1 MSGQVSFTDR
11 YLHILRNPYG
21 WSEDQVRDARLWAA
35 DNIERLETRIDALRG
50 LLREARKALVEELV
64 ECCCHEAYTSRS
76 LIDPNCRH
84 HEQDRQRIAV
94 DRTDAA
100 LKEQP

>member
-50 LLREARKALVEELV
+50 LLREAQYLLSIPDTQLPMMELNQW
-64 ECCCHEAYTSRS
+64 A
-76 LIDPNCRH
+76 
-84 HEQDRQRIAV
+84 QR
-94 DRTDAA
+94 TNAA
-100 LKEQP
+100 LAPAKAQP

>member
-50 LLREARKALVEELV
+50 LLREARSMLEQHVE
-64 ECCCHEAYTSRS
+64 RS
-76 LIDPNCRH
+76 GHGLLA
-84 HEQDRQRIAV
+84 RI
-94 DRTDAA
+94 DAA
-100 LKEQP
+100 LTPAKEDKHE